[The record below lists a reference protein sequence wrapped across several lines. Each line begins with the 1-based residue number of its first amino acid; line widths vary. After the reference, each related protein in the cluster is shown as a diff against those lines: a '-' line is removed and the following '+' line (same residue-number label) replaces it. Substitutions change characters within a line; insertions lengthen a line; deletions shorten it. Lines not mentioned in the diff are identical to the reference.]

1 MLHVTNL
8 QHVTREQRLEAENRR
23 LREHVA
29 ALTERLAALQIA
41 NEGAYRE
48 LRTATGG
55 PVFDTAQP
63 FGSDPKRTLG
73 TLFMKGG
80 TL

>member
-1 MLHVTNL
+1 MLEVTKL
-8 QHVTREQRLEAENRR
+8 RFTSREQRLEAENRR

-29 ALTERLAALQIA
+29 ALTERLAALQTA

-73 TLFMKGG
+73 SLFMKGG
-80 TL
+80 S